1 MRISDWSSDV
11 CSSDLFHGNLG
22 THLSL
27 HGSQYLAIIQ
37 IHPCAVQPLRLKQ
50 VARQRNGGMRRPSN
64 GLYPFDG
71 IGQKIR
77 VALVCISKLMHE
89 TAVGAIF
96 QQATDEISQQ
106 IAMAANGR
114 ISTATITLLLHQ
126 TLVQSLAHRSEEHT
140 SELQSLMR

>member
-1 MRISDWSSDV
+1 
-11 CSSDLFHGNLG
+11 
-22 THLSL
+22 
-27 HGSQYLAIIQ
+27 
-37 IHPCAVQPLRLKQ
+37 
-50 VARQRNGGMRRPSN
+50 MRRPSN

-114 ISTATITLLLHQ
+114 ISTATITILLHQ
-126 TLVQSLAHRSEEHT
+126 TLVQSLAHAMQPLKFEVAVRSEEHT
-140 SELQSLMR
+140 YERQLPKHKSYASLCLQ

>member
-71 IGQKIR
+71 LGQKIR

-89 TAVGAIF
+89 TNRKSVV
-96 QQATDEISQQ
+96 E
-106 IAMAANGR
+106 GR
-114 ISTATITLLLHQ
+114 SVSYRVYLDCR
-126 TLVQSLAHRSEEHT
+126 RSIKK
-140 SELQSLMR
+140 